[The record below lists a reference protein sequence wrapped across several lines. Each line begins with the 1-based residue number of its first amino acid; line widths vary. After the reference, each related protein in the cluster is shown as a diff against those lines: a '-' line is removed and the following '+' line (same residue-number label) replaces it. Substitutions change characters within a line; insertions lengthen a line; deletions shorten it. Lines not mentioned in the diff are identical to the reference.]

1 MSKQE
6 EKTAQYW
13 LDAGH
18 NWLSSSQLTPPVCA
32 WVFRYNYL
40 SAEQRRAMGVGERAA
55 LGTACHNGIQAHLC
69 NGQDLDESIK
79 TATHDYDFHDANE
92 DDVLRQRLRDGIPET
107 IKNAVNVLADAGFA
121 GCEAETKITTR
132 LTGVEIDIIGYVDM
146 VVPGTMF
153 CEIKT
158 KGDRKTRL
166 LKDGSQG
173 WSKAT
178 LPKKPEY
185 SHLMQV
191 ALYHHATGLTP
202 SICYTSKDEAVLYT
216 PFNCDELKAESLH
229 YALEDIRQ
237 RALIRQNLVKHFGN
251 DVKAMASVV
260 DPDWQHAYIW
270 KIDEEYKKEA
280 RSLWQ
285 Q

>member
-6 EKTAQYW
+6 EKTAKYW
-13 LDAGH
+13 LDAGFTH
-18 NWLSSSQLTPPVCA
+18 LSSSQLSPPLA
-32 WVFRYNYL
+32 SWVFRYGYL
-40 SAEQRRAMGVGERAA
+40 TTEQRRAMGVGERAA
-55 LGTACHNGIQAHLC
+55 LGTACHNGIQGYLC
-69 NGQDLDESIK
+69 NGKELEDAIK
-79 TATHDYDFHDANE
+79 EATLEYDFHDANE
-92 DDVLRQRLRDGIPET
+92 DDVLRARLRDGIPDT
-107 IKNAVNVLADAGFA
+107 IKNAVEVLTEAGFF
-121 GCEAETKITTR
+121 GCDDELKITTR
-132 LTGVEIDIIGYVDM
+132 LQGVDIDVIGFIDL
-146 VVPGTMF
+146 VVPKTMF

-158 KGDRKTRL
+158 KGDRKTRM
-166 LKDGSQG
+166 LKSGEQG
-173 WSKAT
+173 WSKAS

-185 SHLMQV
+185 THLMQV

-216 PFNCDELKAESLH
+216 PFNCDELKADSLNH
-229 YALEDIRQ
+229 ALNDVRQ

-270 KIDEEYKKEA
+270 KINEEYKKEA